1 MVATF
6 AENEGDPVAG
16 ALFFCDGESLF
27 GRYWGT
33 KLFLD
38 CMHFELCYYLPIEWA
53 IQNGIKRFEAGA
65 QGDHKLKRGFLPNP
79 CYSAHWIEH
88 QGLAESVYHFL
99 EREAVGIHVA
109 IARIEEHSPFKQ
121 R

>member
-1 MVATF
+1 
-6 AENEGDPVAG
+6 
-16 ALFFCDGESLF
+16 
-27 GRYWGT
+27 
-33 KLFLD
+33 
-38 CMHFELCYYLPIEWA
+38 MHFELCYYLPIEWA

-65 QGDHKLKRGFLPNP
+65 QGDHKLKRGFLPKP

-88 QGLAESVYHFL
+88 LGLAESVYHFL
-99 EREAVGIHVA
+99 EREADGIHVA